1 MFKGWV
7 LGVCYHSWE
16 SFKEAYNKAVLND
29 NLYDKSGKKITKVI
43 D

>member
-7 LGVCYHSWE
+7 LGVCYYSWNGY
-16 SFKEAYNKAVLND
+16 KEAYNKAVL
-29 NLYDKSGKKITKVI
+29 SGRMFDEKGNKITKLL